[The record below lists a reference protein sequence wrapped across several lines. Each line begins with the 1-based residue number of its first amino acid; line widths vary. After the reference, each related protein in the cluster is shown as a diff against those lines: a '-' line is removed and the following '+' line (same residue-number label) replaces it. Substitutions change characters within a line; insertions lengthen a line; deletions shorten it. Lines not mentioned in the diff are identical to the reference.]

1 MAYDFFPRY
10 RNRVT
15 ETFTASGLRRTSPV
29 LPFSPYLS
37 TGTLSEKITDQR
49 HSGYGPGGSGLDGDV
64 GGPLFLERRGIA
76 SATML
81 RVPSGNPYVQGTV
94 GAGSITGYTVG
105 SLTPTPASASVGS
118 LNSYGASAVAA
129 SLPTNPNASL
139 AVALGELHADGLPK
153 IPGASLKEQTAIARR
168 AGDEYLNVEFGWL
181 PLVRDLQAFAHSV
194 KDAHALIAQYRKGSD
209 QKIRRRA
216 GGPSV
221 ASSGVFSGVGSMNPS
236 NTGIITSCTASETY
250 ELRYW
255 FSGAFRYHVPIG
267 DSTWERLSRYEQY
280 SNYLFGTRI
289 TPEVVWNLAPW
300 SWAVDWFTNAGDV
313 IHNISTLGF
322 DGLVMQ
328 YGYAMRQELRKAVIV
343 HTTTGNGFSGVAA
356 GLRASRTEV
365 IEFKQRV
372 PANPYG
378 FGIDDISLSKTQLAI
393 LAALGLTRGKRY
405 H

>member
-1 MAYDFFPRY
+1 
-10 RNRVT
+10 
-15 ETFTASGLRRTSPV
+15 
-29 LPFSPYLS
+29 
-37 TGTLSEKITDQR
+37 
-49 HSGYGPGGSGLDGDV
+49 
-64 GGPLFLERRGIA
+64 
-76 SATML
+76 
-81 RVPSGNPYVQGTV
+81 
-94 GAGSITGYTVG
+94 
-105 SLTPTPASASVGS
+105 
-118 LNSYGASAVAA
+118 
-129 SLPTNPNASL
+129 
-139 AVALGELHADGLPK
+139 
-153 IPGASLKEQTAIARR
+153 
-168 AGDEYLNVEFGWL
+168 
-181 PLVRDLQAFAHSV
+181 
-194 KDAHALIAQYRKGSD
+194 
-209 QKIRRRA
+209 
-216 GGPSV
+216 
-221 ASSGVFSGVGSMNPS
+221 MNPS

-343 HTTTGNGFSGVAA
+343 HTTTGNGFSGLAA